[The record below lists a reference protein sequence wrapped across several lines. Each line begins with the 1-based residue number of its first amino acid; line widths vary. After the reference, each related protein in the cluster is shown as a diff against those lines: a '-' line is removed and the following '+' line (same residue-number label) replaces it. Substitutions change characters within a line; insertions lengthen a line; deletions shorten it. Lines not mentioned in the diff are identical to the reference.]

1 MGSFSAV
8 NKISLVTIKREEFV
22 ISTAVKKIP
31 KDLTILSCSRAAYF
45 DL

>member
-8 NKISLVTIKREEFV
+8 NKISLVTIKREEFL
-22 ISTAVKKIP
+22 ITAVKKIP

-45 DL
+45 DP